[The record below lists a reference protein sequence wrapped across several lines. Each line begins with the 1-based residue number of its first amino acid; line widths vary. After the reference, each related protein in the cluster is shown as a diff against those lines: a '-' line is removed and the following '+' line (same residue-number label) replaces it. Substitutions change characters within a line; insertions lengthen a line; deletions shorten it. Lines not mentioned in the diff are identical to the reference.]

1 MRLIFLLLIV
11 VCYLPGIARPVS
23 KKTNE
28 ADSIIKGVIEKNKP
42 DKKLSLQADAY
53 IKNVLVLNKA
63 PKRFLGKKVTELL
76 KLKSNTRQVLYLYES
91 NSDLYFLPSG
101 LIKEDVKAF
110 KTIGKFEYWEFKKAA
125 DLQLN
130 FNQDY
135 EELEGF
141 SDKKFV
147 SPIAKNAFNFYNY
160 SLVNTLLDSL
170 GNKTDVIKI
179 IPKNKFSP
187 TYNGYIYVNSISQ
200 QVSKLSLTL
209 GNNAGISFINSLTI
223 EQNLIKIDSVYYP
236 TKTTITYD
244 GDILGFSYHG
254 NCTGTFKYQE
264 NNKNKINSFKPHE
277 ILKIPKPTDFQADTI
292 ENIRTIPLT
301 PLENSTYFNHD
312 SLKSQQS
319 EKSYLDSL
327 DRLTLKERLYP
338 FLFSRFKI
346 RNTYR
351 RYLFEFDAIAPA
363 LFYNTVEGPGVK
375 YGINYTKYRDNGGY
389 FFIRPEIRYGFK
401 NQELNSDISFSWLY
415 SPENRAVLNL
425 SFGNTFRDL
434 NPNGSLNSLNN
445 SLNTLLFEQN
455 FMKLYRKEY
464 VSISSGREISN
475 GLYFS
480 GGWELSRNTSAFNNY
495 DFSLRNI
502 RRRNFTSNNPLD
514 PLLSSQLFPNH
525 TTLRVSGTLIYTFNH
540 NYITREGIKI
550 YEIPKNPR
558 LILSY
563 RKGIPNVLH
572 SNSDYDY
579 VEFELQQEKLNMGL
593 WGYSSFSISTG
604 KFFRNVTNFY
614 PDWKHFS
621 GNNALIFNPGLKSFH
636 FLDFYA
642 FSTDKGFIEAHY
654 EQNFNCKFF
663 GAVPLLRKLKLQEL
677 MGGAFLTHPD
687 RGSYYEA
694 YFGVKRLTFRADYA
708 MSFNDDGLINQGFK
722 ISLRF

>member
-1 MRLIFLLLIV
+1 MRFIYLLFTIF
-11 VCYLPGIARPVS
+11 CWLPEIAIADN
-23 KKTNE
+23 KNIND
-28 ADSIIKGVIEKNKP
+28 ADSIIKGVIERNKP
-42 DKKLSLQADAY
+42 EKKLSLQADAY

-76 KLKSNTRQVLYLYES
+76 KLKSNTQQVLYLYES
-91 NSDLYFLPSG
+91 SSDLYFLPSG
-101 LIKEDVKAF
+101 LIKEDVKSF
-110 KTIGKFEYWEFKKAA
+110 KTLGKFEYWEFKKAA

-141 SDKKFV
+141 TDKKFV
-147 SPIAKNAFNFYNY
+147 SPIAKNAFNFYDY
-160 SLVNTLLDSL
+160 LLINTLNDSL

-187 TYNGYIYVNSISQ
+187 TYNGYIYINSNTQ
-200 QVSKLSLTL
+200 QVSKLFLKL
-209 GNNAGISFINSLTI
+209 GNNAGISFIRSLTI

-236 TKTTITYD
+236 TKTTINYE

-254 NCTGTFKYQE
+254 SCTGTFQYLKSDQKRL
-264 NNKNKINSFKPHE
+264 NTFKPHE
-277 ILKIPKPTDFQADTI
+277 ILKIPKPKDMRSDTI
-292 ENIRTIPLT
+292 ERIRPIPLT
-301 PLENSTYFNHD
+301 SLERSTYTNHD
-312 SLKSQQS
+312 SLKSMQS
-319 EKSYLDSL
+319 EKRYLDSL

-346 RNTYR
+346 RNTYKS
-351 RYLFEFDAIAPA
+351 YLFEFDAIAPA
-363 LFYNTVEGPGVK
+363 LFYNTVEGPGIK
-375 YGINYTKYRDNGGY
+375 YGINYTNYTSNGSY

-401 NQELNSDISFSWLY
+401 NQELNSDLSFSWLY
-415 SPENRAVLNL
+415 SPKSRAVINL
-425 SFGNTFRDL
+425 SMGNTYRDL
-434 NPNGSLNSLNN
+434 NPNGSLNSINN

-464 VSISSGREISN
+464 ISISSGREISN

-480 GGWELSRNTSAFNNY
+480 GGWELSRNTSALNNY
-495 DFSLRNI
+495 NFSLRNI
-502 RRRNFTSNNPLD
+502 RRRNFTSNNPLE
-514 PLLSSQLFPNH
+514 PLLSSKLFPDH
-525 TTLRVSGTLIYTFNH
+525 TTLRLSGTLMYTFNH
-540 NYITREGIKI
+540 NFITREGVKI
-550 YEIPKNPR
+550 YNIPKNPR

-563 RKGIPNVLH
+563 RKGIPNILH

-579 VEFELQQEKLNMGL
+579 IEFEVQQEKLNMGL

-604 KFFRNVTNFY
+604 KFLRNVTNFY

-663 GAVPLLRKLKLQEL
+663 SVVPLLRKLKLQEL

-708 MSFNDDGLINQGFK
+708 MSFNDRGKLDQGFK